1 MIAARARHIAK
12 RARCSG
18 RGATIAGV
26 KRSIVAFVVTL
37 VLGLLSMGALGLVLY
52 YAVSPV
58 LRLRFL
64 GEDAWHGDWVWPAA
78 ISSGMIWAFGFLAA
92 GVVNKR
98 LAAGDTGPLARR
110 VVYAALLWIWALVI
124 WAVILS
130 ANLG

>member
-1 MIAARARHIAK
+1 M
-12 RARCSG
+12 
-18 RGATIAGV
+18 

-37 VLGLLSMGALGLVLY
+37 VLGLLSMGALGLLLY

-64 GEDAWHGDWVWPAA
+64 DERAWHGDWVWPAA
-78 ISSGMIWAFGFLAA
+78 ISSGMLWAFGFLAA

-98 LAAGDTGPLARR
+98 LAANNTGPLVRR
-110 VVYAALLWIWALVI
+110 VVYASLLWIWALGI

-130 ANLG
+130 VNLG

>member
-1 MIAARARHIAK
+1 MGRH
-12 RARCSG
+12 
-18 RGATIAGV
+18 ATIAGV
-26 KRSIVAFVVTL
+26 KRSIVAFIVAL
-37 VLGLLSMGALGLVLY
+37 VLGLLSMGALGMLLY

-98 LAAGDTGPLARR
+98 LAAGDTGPLVRR